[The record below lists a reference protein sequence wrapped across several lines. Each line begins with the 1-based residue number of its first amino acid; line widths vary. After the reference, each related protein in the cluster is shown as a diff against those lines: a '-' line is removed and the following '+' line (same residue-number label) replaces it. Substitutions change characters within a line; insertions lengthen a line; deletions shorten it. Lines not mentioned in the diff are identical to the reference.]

1 MADANQTAEAVLI
14 VIKRIFKWI
23 VIALIV
29 VIVCIGLVAWV
40 LDYTSTIEYRK
51 KQEQENMV
59 SIVASR
65 NEEQCTSA
73 YPYFYGIVNNSEKTV
88 NNVKFTV
95 EIRRKGFS
103 SALNSYTSIDED
115 KILKPGEGYGRCF
128 RATKKDYD
136 GDVKDKDVDI
146 IVTYKV
152 VTFQDK

>member
-29 VIVCIGLVAWV
+29 VSVCIGIVALI
-40 LDYTSTIEYRK
+40 LDYTSTIESRK
-51 KQEQENMV
+51 KQEQDNKV

-65 NEEQCTSA
+65 NDEQCTSS
-73 YPYFYGIVNNSEKTV
+73 YPYFYGIVNGSEKTV
-88 NNVKFTV
+88 NNVKFSV

-146 IVTYKV
+146 IVTYKD
-152 VTFQDK
+152 VTFQEK

>member
-1 MADANQTAEAVLI
+1 MADANQTAEAILI

-29 VIVCIGLVAWV
+29 VSVCIGLVAWV
-40 LDYTSTIEYRK
+40 LDYTSTREHRK
-51 KQEQENMV
+51 KQEQDNKV

-65 NEEQCTSA
+65 NDEQCTSA
-73 YPYFYGIVNNSEKTV
+73 YPYFYGIVNGSEKTV
-88 NNVKFTV
+88 NNVKFSV

-103 SALNSYTSIDED
+103 SVLNSYTSIDED

-146 IVTYKV
+146 IVTYKD